1 MAASRMTMAVSSAT
15 IGSLTSRSEGV
26 LVNNASRGSSSSLGG
41 VLGGLASRL
50 KIVQLRKSVKNFSTT
65 VVRAGELEDSIYNIN
80 LDYLTQNMPISPP
93 LPDFNT
99 LPSSMPGYDRSSSTP
114 SSYDSPQRSRFYE
127 SSAPPPVLEEGP
139 KLYVGNLPWTCDSQ
153 QLAEIFQDFG
163 NVELVEVIYDR
174 ETSRSRGFGFVTMGS
189 QEEATAAK
197 EKLDGYVSFCCCC
210 IFPSLEEILN
220 SLC

>member
-1 MAASRMTMAVSSAT
+1 MVVCLGRGFFFFFSPVAMAASRMTMAVSSAT

-41 VLGGLASRL
+41 VLGGLASRI

-80 LDYLTQNMPISPP
+80 LDYLTPP

-99 LPSSMPGYDRSSSTP
+99 LPGYDRSSSSP
-114 SSYDSPQRSRFYE
+114 SSYDSPQRSRPYE

-163 NVELVEVIYDR
+163 NVELVEVG
-174 ETSRSRGFGFVTMGS
+174 E
-189 QEEATAAK
+189 
-197 EKLDGYVSFCCCC
+197 L
-210 IFPSLEEILN
+210 L
-220 SLC
+220 

>member
-1 MAASRMTMAVSSAT
+1 MAVSSAT

-26 LVNNASRGSSSSLGG
+26 LVNNASRGSSSSSLGG
-41 VLGGLASRL
+41 VLGGLASRI
-50 KIVQLRKSVKNFSTT
+50 KIVQLRNSVKNVSTT

-80 LDYLTQNMPISPP
+80 LDYLTQNMPMSPP

-114 SSYDSPQRSRFYE
+114 SSYDSPQRSRPYE
-127 SSAPPPVLEEGP
+127 SSSPPPVLEEGP

-163 NVELVEVIYDR
+163 NVELVEVG
-174 ETSRSRGFGFVTMGS
+174 E
-189 QEEATAAK
+189 
-197 EKLDGYVSFCCCC
+197 L
-210 IFPSLEEILN
+210 L
-220 SLC
+220 